1 MDTLANV
8 LKVFSNE
15 SKDILNSNK
24 STASDIRSG
33 VEILRTASN
42 IVSDR
47 EENITKEETYVRII
61 FHNILGKDI

>member
-33 VEILRTASN
+33 VEILRTASS
-42 IVSDR
+42 IVSNR
-47 EENITKEETYVRII
+47 EGNITEEETDVRII

>member
-15 SKDILNSNK
+15 SSDILNSNK

-47 EENITKEETYVRII
+47 EENITKEETDVRII
-61 FHNILGKDI
+61 FHNIPGKDI